1 MSSFTLSL
9 VRRGLPRTD
18 TRFLLSGELDQVYSV
33 RAVDLDTGKHI
44 NLCYR
49 VERACG
55 YGSFGEV
62 SQIRLLHDDLDDE
75 DEASLGRGE
84 GSGRGGQVYALK
96 RTRQDRKFKNRELS
110 LMQSRALRHP
120 NIIECKYAWQER
132 SSPQEPDKVILY
144 LLLEY
149 IPQTLFQEYRSWI
162 KKRERFPELLCKIYL
177 FQVSRSSP
185 PSSAH
190 RDCQP

>member
-33 RAVDLDTGKHI
+33 RAVDLDTGKHV

-62 SQIRLLHDDLDDE
+62 SQIQLLHDDLDDE
-75 DEASLGRGE
+75 DEARLGGG
-84 GSGRGGQVYALK
+84 GSGGGQVYALK

-149 IPQTLFQEYRSWI
+149 VPQTLFQEYRSWI
-162 KKRERFPELLCKIYL
+162 KKRGRFPEVLCKIYL

-185 PSSAH
+185 HSSAH
-190 RDCQP
+190 RDYQP